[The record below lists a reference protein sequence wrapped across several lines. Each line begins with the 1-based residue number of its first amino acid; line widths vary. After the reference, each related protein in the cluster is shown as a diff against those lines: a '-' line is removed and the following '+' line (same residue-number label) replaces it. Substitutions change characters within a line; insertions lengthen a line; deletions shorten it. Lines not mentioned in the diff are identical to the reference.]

1 MTNEQ
6 NNLFLLSQQ
15 FTEIYSVT
23 MVFDLNVTWTD
34 TENGSD
40 QLHVK
45 AGWEP
50 GELSTQDGDE

>member
-1 MTNEQ
+1 MTYEQ

-45 AGWEP
+45 AV
-50 GELSTQDGDE
+50 

>member
-1 MTNEQ
+1 
-6 NNLFLLSQQ
+6 
-15 FTEIYSVT
+15 
-23 MVFDLNVTWTD
+23 MVFNLNVTWTD